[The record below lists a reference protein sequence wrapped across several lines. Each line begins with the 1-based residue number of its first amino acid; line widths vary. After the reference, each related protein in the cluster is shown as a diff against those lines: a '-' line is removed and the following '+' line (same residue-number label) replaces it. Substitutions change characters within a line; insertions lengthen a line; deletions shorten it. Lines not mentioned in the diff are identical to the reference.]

1 MNIFLVGNGPT
12 TDLNSIIDAGD
23 VVIRM
28 NKVPTFGKTTGTKT
42 DILVLVNTGTPGEE
56 LLSAKGVAK
65 NKAFKLA
72 RQIRLPV
79 APARCI
85 QRRIAYPERAAQLT
99 EFSHLTKLPAYDGK
113 IISFVPYQILMDLEA
128 KLDSPVPSTGMIMT
142 EQLVQTRQPGD
153 TIHICGFA
161 HEGWDGHPWAKEKAL
176 TDSYVEQGL
185 LVRLS

>member
-12 TDLNSIIDAGD
+12 SDLSKMIDAGD

-28 NKVPTFGKTTGTKT
+28 NKVPTYGKTTGTKT

-65 NKAFKLA
+65 NKAFKGA
-72 RQIRLPV
+72 RQIRLPCS
-79 APARCI
+79 PARVI
-85 QRRIAYPERAAQLT
+85 QRRAAYPERAHQLT
-99 EFSHLTKLPAYDGK
+99 EFSHLTKLPAYNGK
-113 IISFVPYQILMDLEA
+113 IISFVPYQILVDLEA
-128 KLDSPVPSTGMIMT
+128 KLDSPMPSTGMILT
-142 EQLVQTRQPGD
+142 EQLVMTRQPGD
-153 TIHICGFA
+153 TIYLVGFG

-185 LVRLS
+185 LVRV